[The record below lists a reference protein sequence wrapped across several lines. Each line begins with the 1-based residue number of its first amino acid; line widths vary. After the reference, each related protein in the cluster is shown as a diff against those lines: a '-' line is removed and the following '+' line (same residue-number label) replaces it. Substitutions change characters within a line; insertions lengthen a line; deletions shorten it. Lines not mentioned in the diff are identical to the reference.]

1 MNTDDVKAL
10 TQILLDNGLTTLEVT
25 EGEKTIKVEK
35 AAAVQ
40 ATAPTFAPYANE
52 NTNNLVAAQI
62 TDSDNNT
69 LDYNK
74 LIEVTSPIVG
84 IFYSSSAPDADPFV
98 HIGSKVKKG
107 DVLCIIEAM
116 KLMNEITAETD
127 GEIVDICMKNGDI
140 AEFGQVLFKIF

>member
-10 TQILLDNGLTTLEVT
+10 TKILLDNELTSVEVT
-25 EGEKTIKVEK
+25 EGEKTIKVRK
-35 AAAVQ
+35 AAA
-40 ATAPTFAPYANE
+40 ATIQTAAPDLAPFA
-52 NTNNLVAAQI
+52 NTDNYVVAPI

-107 DVLCIIEAM
+107 DVLCILEAM